1 MNNSKIILLSA
12 LLLSTACSGNQ
23 TKQEPVRS
31 VKCDTVR
38 PVDGFHVSSTFPGKV
53 KAAADVNLSF
63 RISGPIEK
71 INVTEGQFVR
81 KGSVIAEMDS
91 RDYKTQLSATEAEY
105 MRIKGEAD
113 RVIELYRRESVAP
126 NEYEKAL
133 YGLKQITAKLEA
145 HRNALTDTR
154 LIAPFDCYIQKK
166 NFDAGETVSAGMPV
180 LSVISARMPE
190 VEINIPTADF
200 IKRGDYES
208 AVCAIDVFPGTQFP
222 LELIGI
228 NQKANLNQL
237 YTTRFR
243 MVATGPQQ
251 PAPGMT
257 AMVSIKYK
265 TEETQVL
272 KIPFS
277 AIFNRKG
284 DTYVWVI
291 DNDTV
296 SARQIKII
304 EITTAGEAVVSEGLK
319 DGETVVSAG
328 TNSLEEGQRVMVLP
342 APSSTNPGGVL

>member
-1 MNNSKIILLSA
+1 MNSSKIIILLA

-23 TKQEPVRS
+23 KKQETVRS

-38 PVDGFHVSSTFPGKV
+38 RVDGFHVSSTFPGKV

-71 INVTEGQFVR
+71 IHVTEGQFVR

-154 LIAPFDCYIQKK
+154 LLAPFDGYIQKK
-166 NFDAGETVSAGMPV
+166 SFDAGETVSAGMPV
-180 LSVISARMPE
+180 VSFISARMPE

-208 AVCAIDVFPGTQFP
+208 AVCAIDVFPGRQFP

-243 MVATGPQQ
+243 IASAGLEQ

-257 AMVSIKYK
+257 AMVSIRYK
-265 TEETQVL
+265 TVDDEVL
-272 KIPFS
+272 KVPFS
-277 AIFNRKG
+277 AIFNKKG
-284 DTYVWVI
+284 DTYVWVVA
-291 DNDTV
+291 NGAV
-296 SARQIKII
+296 SARRVKII
-304 EITTAGEAVVSEGLK
+304 EITTAGEAIVSEGLNE
-319 DGETVVSAG
+319 GESVVSAG
-328 TNSLEEGQRVMVLP
+328 TNSLEEGQLVTILP
-342 APSSTNPGGVL
+342 APSSTNPGGIL